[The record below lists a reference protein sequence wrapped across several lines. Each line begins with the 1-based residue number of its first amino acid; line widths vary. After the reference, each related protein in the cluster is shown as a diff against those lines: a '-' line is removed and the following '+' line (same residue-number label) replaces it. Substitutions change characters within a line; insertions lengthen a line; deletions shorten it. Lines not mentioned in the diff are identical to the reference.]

1 MRGRAEWQAA
11 KGPAELIWQAGAD
24 PSFWIASAALAV
36 ATALALVAYLYL
48 ARISKPLVKERALLG
63 AAQ

>member
-1 MRGRAEWQAA
+1 M
-11 KGPAELIWQAGAD
+11 IWQAGAD